1 VDGNQVTDT
10 ILMNAP
16 SGGGNSGGPI
26 VNTNADVIGIYTFGY
41 TNYESFGGGSNQ
53 YVLQNSLNVLKTTR
67 TDYKSKIYLG
77 FDWSIVSPYE
87 LSGFYAGSTSFA
99 REGVKVKSVSSPDI
113 PSLLDNSGI
122 EVNDLLLSCVVTTPP
137 PTSTS
142 TTILFGNQTTQRTPG
157 LLIYYP
163 VGTVVVFSYRKFGD
177 SSVRTTSLFLEKT
190 YASPSVPKYLDG
202 PLQGIHR
209 KNTINCKLT
218 KDVPVVSD

>member
-1 VDGNQVTDT
+1 MCCVVGNPVAIDEDSISFGNVRDPHWSDVDGNQVTDT

-53 YVLQNSLNVLKTTR
+53 YVLQNSLNVLKTR

-87 LSGFYAGSTSFA
+87 LSGFYAAGSTSFA

-122 EVNDLLLSCVVTTPP
+122 EVNDLLLSCVVTPP
-137 PTSTS
+137 PLLHLLAP
-142 TTILFGNQTTQRTPG
+142 LF
-157 LLIYYP
+157 Y
-163 VGTVVVFSYRKFGD
+163 
-177 SSVRTTSLFLEKT
+177 LEIKQH
-190 YASPSVPKYLDG
+190 KEHLD
-202 PLQGIHR
+202 
-209 KNTINCKLT
+209 C
-218 KDVPVVSD
+218 